1 LLLLE
6 CPFSD
11 FASLLERQFIACQ
24 LLRNMRVHEDDSSSG
39 APNSME
45 HGDKA
50 IEQRV
55 EHVPAHGTHDE
66 KNRLGHAGESALH
79 QNVSILK
86 LTN

>member
-1 LLLLE
+1 
-6 CPFSD
+6 
-11 FASLLERQFIACQ
+11 
-24 LLRNMRVHEDDSSSG
+24 
-39 APNSME
+39 ME

-66 KNRLGHAGESALH
+66 KNGLGHAGESALH